1 MFSSVAQELLQ
12 LYFASF
18 KQTQKFL
25 CVTHFI
31 NTAQSLLSETTL
43 NGGRLCRRRDGTYYL
58 DAQEIPAE
66 LLHSLNTAITFFA
79 DDIVVSSVEVNN
91 YLNFYMKRFFNS
103 KGYWTVPPSHQEAV
117 AELEAIM
124 EEPQEEAVEPPTP
137 GRAHENVEQSPFN
150 TPLLKKG
157 DSTSS
162 KATTGSLYSPGRD
175 ESSDSEDDEEED
187 QLLLKETDPHLL
199 DAYFLVQ
206 GKKLLELLQINMSGS
221 ENNAK
226 RMRLT
231 RKASCPIIVYVTEGP
246 RPEKKRWEGQDKL
259 SARKNDKQFVGNILT
274 CTAAVTTGVRMNK
287 LIQWAGEFGLAL
299 PSQSTFNRI
308 FYEMRPSINTVYQK
322 HQDSTLQRIKAA
334 YEREGEPTPWDIAVD
349 GAYDSRGFSAEFCK
363 VLAVDMKTKL
373 CIHTE
378 VVERRQT
385 GGKSGLME
393 KLGFH
398 NMLRWFRSQRIPI
411 RSVSTDRNL
420 MYQKEIGDYN
430 TEFGEN
436 VRWYLD
442 PWHLARRLEKQLR
455 AASMRSQCESIRDWA
470 DDLKTHLY
478 IAIKEG
484 AEAGSGD
491 RIKHVFNSCLK
502 HVADVH
508 EWTEDSNTGP
518 VKKCLHKPI
527 APNEE
532 RGKRTISTG
541 SVAHEKL
548 KEIVLQSTFQNDIMI
563 ASPYGDTSQCETKNS
578 VDRLYCPKELFL
590 PRTTYPLYV
599 KMATLHLNALREAEL
614 NGERVVESRTR
625 IKRKFKERTSELK
638 KKTPI
643 QHLWRKEVHLSYVST
658 KLSRQTSY
666 GEMMDTT

>member
-1 MFSSVAQELLQ
+1 M
-12 LYFASF
+12 
-18 KQTQKFL
+18 
-25 CVTHFI
+25 H
-31 NTAQSLLSETTL
+31 
-43 NGGRLCRRRDGTYYL
+43 D
-58 DAQEIPAE
+58 
-66 LLHSLNTAITFFA
+66 
-79 DDIVVSSVEVNN
+79 
-91 YLNFYMKRFFNS
+91 
-103 KGYWTVPPSHQEAV
+103 
-117 AELEAIM
+117 
-124 EEPQEEAVEPPTP
+124 
-137 GRAHENVEQSPFN
+137 NVEQSPFS
-150 TPLLKKG
+150 TPVPRKG

-175 ESSDSEDDEEED
+175 ASSDTEDDEEDD
-187 QLLLKETDPHLL
+187 QLLLKETDPRLL

-206 GKKLLELLQINMSGS
+206 GKKLLELLQINMCGS
-221 ENNAK
+221 DTNAK
-226 RMRLT
+226 RMRLI
-231 RKASCPIIVYVTEGP
+231 RKASCPIIIYMKDGP
-246 RPEKKRWEGQDKL
+246 KPERKRWEGQDKL

-274 CTAAVTTGVRMNK
+274 CTAAVTTGVRMN
-287 LIQWAGEFGLAL
+287 
-299 PSQSTFNRI
+299 
-308 FYEMRPSINTVYQK
+308 
-322 HQDSTLQRIKAA
+322 
-334 YEREGEPTPWDIAVD
+334 REGEPTPWYIAVD

-420 MYQKEIGDYN
+420 MYQKEIGEYN
-430 TEFGEN
+430 SEFGEN

-478 IAIKEG
+478 TAIKEG

-508 EWTEDSNTGP
+508 EWTEDSQTGP
-518 VKKCLHKPI
+518 VTKCLHKPI

-532 RGKRTISTG
+532 RGKRTLATG
-541 SVAHEKL
+541 TAAHEKL
-548 KEIVLQSTFQNDIMI
+548 KEIVLQSTFQNDIVI
-563 ASPYGDTSQCETKNS
+563 ASPYGGTSQCETKNA

-614 NGERVVESRTR
+614 NGERVVESRIR

-643 QHLWRKEVHLSYVST
+643 QHLWRKEIHQSYVST
-658 KLSRQTSY
+658 KRSRQTSY